1 MQNHTKANVYEGL
14 ASYFL
19 PEGALDFF
27 ELTKFEVVP
36 TKAKGVLYKTEL
48 HIYLDERDN
57 RSDDMKE
64 AVSNGFS
71 AESKLLDFP
80 TRDKKTV
87 LHIRRRRWTMPDKT
101 TRYADISEQYSMRF
115 PNTRYAK
122 SFALFLKGED

>member
-1 MQNHTKANVYEGL
+1 MQNHTEANVYEGL

-19 PEGALDFF
+19 PEGALEFF

-80 TRDKKTV
+80 TLDKKTV

-101 TRYADISEQYSMRF
+101 TRSADISEQ
-115 PNTRYAK
+115 
-122 SFALFLKGED
+122 